1 MSEWS
6 MMTKTLDWKL
16 SYPLFCLAMVMVG
29 LGTWL
34 FMKKVIDRGVVRPQA
49 EPGNTAV
56 DRQPRR
62 R

>member
-1 MSEWS
+1 
-6 MMTKTLDWKL
+6 
-16 SYPLFCLAMVMVG
+16 MVMVG